1 MPIYCDE
8 SGGVGRGVMTLAA
21 IDIGED
27 KADALIARFKAVTGY
42 HGEVKGS
49 RIDFAE
55 RALLFEL
62 IKDAEAPIIVG
73 IAISALTAEKAA
85 DRGDHDTHVYA
96 ALLED
101 VVAAM
106 LPDSPACDS
115 VIIDDG
121 RYGPRTL
128 AAIRAEITKIVGPC
142 GTAQLDHSHRLA
154 GLQIADVIANSF
166 YNRALVTERQGRI
179 AAITAPLLE
188 SGQIRMR
195 VLGGETPDTAL

>member
-21 IDIGED
+21 IDIDESV
-27 KADALIARFKAVTGY
+27 AEALLARFRTVTGY

-49 RIDFAE
+49 RIDLAE

-62 IKDAEAPIIVG
+62 IKDSVSSITIG
-73 IAISALTAEKAA
+73 IAISALVPEKNA
-85 DRGDHDTHVYA
+85 DRGDHDMQVYA

-101 VVAAM
+101 VVTAM
-106 LPDSPACDS
+106 LPEFPGCDS

-121 RYGPRTL
+121 RYGPETL
-128 AAIRAEITKIVGPC
+128 NAIRADIAKLVGPC
-142 GTAQLDHSHRLA
+142 CTTQLEHSHRLA
-154 GLQIADVIANSF
+154 GLQIADVIANTF

-179 AAITAPLLE
+179 AAIAAPLLE
-188 SGQIRMR
+188 SGQIKMR
-195 VLGGETPDTAL
+195 VLGGKNAATS